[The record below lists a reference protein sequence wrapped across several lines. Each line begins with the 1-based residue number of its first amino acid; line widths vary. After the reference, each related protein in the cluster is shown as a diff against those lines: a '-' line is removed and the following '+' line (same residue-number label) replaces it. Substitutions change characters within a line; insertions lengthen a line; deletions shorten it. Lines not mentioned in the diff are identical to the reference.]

1 MSRHPYYPGAEVW
14 KHPRAD
20 QTLVNVNRM
29 RAVVYGA
36 PPLVREKAS
45 TEDVIRER
53 LKDGDKW
60 DREVR
65 RLARR
70 RGGTLEA

>member
-1 MSRHPYYPGAEVW
+1 MSRRPYYPGAEVW
-14 KHPRAD
+14 QHPHAEACFAN
-20 QTLVNVNRM
+20 LNRM

-53 LKDGDKW
+53 LKEGDKW
-60 DREVR
+60 DRQVR
-65 RLARR
+65 RMRAA
-70 RGGTLEA
+70 EAEA